1 MSDFDLDAYFARIG
15 YGGPTEPTL
24 ETLTAIH
31 GLQVSAIPF
40 ENLDP
45 LLGRP
50 VNLDMESLQA
60 KLVRSRRGGYC
71 FELNALFKAALEAL
85 GYAVTGLAGR
95 PVWMAPPDAPLSS
108 RTHMLLKV
116 ALPDGPYLADAGFGA
131 QLLDAPLKLQA
142 DSEQST
148 PWADWRLSHAEAA
161 LSLAVR
167 LPDGWQPTYI
177 FTLEPQLPT
186 DYEMGNWFTSTR
198 PQSLFVNNLVAERL
212 TDDRR
217 YNLVNRKLTERAR
230 DGTAMVHTLTGAAEL
245 AEVLD
250 KLFDIEPPAA
260 AEAVFARLPAA

>member
-15 YGGPTEPTL
+15 YGGPAEPTL

-31 GLQVSAIPF
+31 ALQVAAIPF

-50 VNLDMESLQA
+50 VNLDIAALQA
-60 KLVRSRRGGYC
+60 KLVGSRRGGYC

-95 PVWMAPPDAPLSS
+95 VRWMSPPNAPLGGRS
-108 RTHMLLKV
+108 HMLLKV
-116 ALPDGPYLADAGFGA
+116 ALADGLYLADVGFGA

-142 DSEQST
+142 GIEQST
-148 PWADWRLSHAEAA
+148 PWNDWRLAHAEGAF
-161 LSLAVR
+161 SLAVR
-167 LPDGWQPTYI
+167 LPDDWHLTYI
-177 FTLEPQLPT
+177 FSLEPQHPA
-186 DYEMGNWFTSTR
+186 DYEMGSWFTSTH
-198 PQSLFVNNLVAERL
+198 PGSLFINTLVAERL
-212 TDDRR
+212 TDAFR
-217 YNLVNRKLTERAR
+217 YSLVNHKLTERAR
-230 DGTAMVHTLTGAAEL
+230 DGTAMTHTLTGAAEL

-250 KLFDIEPPAA
+250 KLFDIEPPAT